1 MRLLTSTMK
10 NSLIIK
16 KYDLRF
22 NPISDDAAHII
33 FEIIE
38 ENGAIKDVELNNNV
52 DANLRENLD
61 TLMRKR
67 TGRMP
72 KGRAGGGGKKKK
84 KKK

>member
-1 MRLLTSTMK
+1 MRLLSSIMAQ
-10 NSLIIK
+10 NLLIK

-22 NPISDDAAHII
+22 NPISNDAATIL

-38 ENGAIKDVELNNNV
+38 HNSTIKDVEMNNNV
-52 DANLRENLD
+52 DNVLRENLD

-72 KGRAGGGGKKKK
+72 KGRGAKAKGKKKK
-84 KKK
+84 